1 MSAVSPRS
9 HLGDVVESA
18 TVTVSGP
25 SPRRTRAILL
35 LLAASV
41 ALMMTGFG
49 IIMPIFAKRL
59 GDFDS
64 GVGAL
69 GFMTMAF
76 ALAQL
81 LVAPLMGTAAD
92 RFGRRPVIL
101 VALIGFAVSNIG
113 FLFAPS
119 TWVFIAVRAAE
130 GGVTAGLMPAT
141 MGVVSDIVPE
151 ARRAQWVG
159 TVMASMGVGFIFGPV
174 AGGVLYEAWGFE
186 APFIASAAMGGAAFV
201 ASVLLVPETRTP
213 RIRRRDGL
221 IQRRAAQVAERRP
234 SIWVSLPTPLQV
246 FGMLLILD
254 FTLAFAFAFVEPQMV
269 FYFYDDLDWSP
280 TRFGLVVAAYGLTMV
295 LGQAVIGRASDRFGR
310 KPMIIIGFIVFAGF
324 FLGLAFITWFPL
336 LILVAVIAGLGN
348 AMIMPALSSF
358 YLDITSEQYRSRVMG
373 LKSSAASSGG
383 VVGPLALTG
392 ASAIIA
398 PRAVFAAAAIA
409 TLTATLVAA
418 FVLREPR
425 RTGDAAGDVEWESSE
440 QRSLA
445 AQAALRGI
453 VLNARSAR
461 NIQGDS

>member
-1 MSAVSPRS
+1 MSADSPRS

-76 ALAQL
+76 TLAQL

-151 ARRAQWVG
+151 AKRAQWVG

-174 AGGVLYEAWGFE
+174 AGGVLYEA
-186 APFIASAAMGGAAFV
+186 
-201 ASVLLVPETRTP
+201 
-213 RIRRRDGL
+213 
-221 IQRRAAQVAERRP
+221 
-234 SIWVSLPTPLQV
+234 
-246 FGMLLILD
+246 
-254 FTLAFAFAFVEPQMV
+254 
-269 FYFYDDLDWSP
+269 
-280 TRFGLVVAAYGLTMV
+280 
-295 LGQAVIGRASDRFGR
+295 
-310 KPMIIIGFIVFAGF
+310 
-324 FLGLAFITWFPL
+324 
-336 LILVAVIAGLGN
+336 
-348 AMIMPALSSF
+348 
-358 YLDITSEQYRSRVMG
+358 
-373 LKSSAASSGG
+373 
-383 VVGPLALTG
+383 
-392 ASAIIA
+392 
-398 PRAVFAAAAIA
+398 
-409 TLTATLVAA
+409 
-418 FVLREPR
+418 
-425 RTGDAAGDVEWESSE
+425 
-440 QRSLA
+440 
-445 AQAALRGI
+445 
-453 VLNARSAR
+453 
-461 NIQGDS
+461 

>member
-1 MSAVSPRS
+1 MAKKSQ
-9 HLGDVVESA
+9 HLARALVIVES
-18 TVTVSGP
+18 P
-25 SPRRTRAILL
+25 
-35 LLAASV
+35 
-41 ALMMTGFG
+41 
-49 IIMPIFAKRL
+49 AKAKTINRYL
-59 GDFDS
+59 G
-64 GVGAL
+64 
-69 GFMTMAF
+69 
-76 ALAQL
+76 
-81 LVAPLMGTAAD
+81 
-92 RFGRRPVIL
+92 
-101 VALIGFAVSNIG
+101 
-113 FLFAPS
+113 
-119 TWVFIAVRAAE
+119 
-130 GGVTAGLMPAT
+130 
-141 MGVVSDIVPE
+141 SDY
-151 ARRAQWVG
+151 

-221 IQRRAAQVAERRP
+221 IQRRAAQIAERRP

-295 LGQAVIGRASDRFGR
+295 LGQAVMGRASDRFGR

-425 RTGDAAGDVEWESSE
+425 RTGDAAGRGVRVLGTTLVSRPGCPSWHRPECEERSE
-440 QRSLA
+440 HPGRLVAGCFNPPERWCRLA
-445 AQAALRGI
+445 PR
-453 VLNARSAR
+453 
-461 NIQGDS
+461 